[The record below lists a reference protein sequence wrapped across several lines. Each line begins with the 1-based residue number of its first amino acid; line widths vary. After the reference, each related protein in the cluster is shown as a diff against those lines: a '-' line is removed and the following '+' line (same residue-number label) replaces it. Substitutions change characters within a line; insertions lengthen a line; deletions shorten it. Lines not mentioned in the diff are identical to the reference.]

1 MAISLK
7 ILNVGK
13 IQGHQR
19 IPRGKIRLVSPSLGC
34 ENQFLWQSQKLMK
47 FHLYRN
53 GSNFNSPKTFLKLN
67 FMSPDL
73 FQSILKLK
81 LHLVWYIST
90 FFSAW
95 FCLKIDFSKKKV
107 MEKLPMQNTLK
118 MAI

>member
-19 IPRGKIRLVSPSLGC
+19 IPRGKIRLVSPSLGF
-34 ENQFLWQSQKLMK
+34 ENQFSGQSQKLMK
-47 FHLYRN
+47 FYVYRN
-53 GSNFNSPKTFLKLN
+53 RSNFNSPKTFLKLN
-67 FMSPDL
+67 FMTQNL
-73 FQSILKLK
+73 LQSILKLK

-95 FCLKIDFSKKKV
+95 FCLTIDFSKKKSN
-107 MEKLPMQNTLK
+107 KNCPCKTR
-118 MAI
+118 